1 MKSLTLNSS
10 PMGVGASRSACAG
23 GAGKG
28 RGGRAPVRISVIV
41 PPRPANFSALIVVS
55 PSLPRRK
62 DGHGVASSSVM
73 GIVARVRWDERS
85 NVLLQF
91 ARFRRGT
98 TESRS
103 WDPAYSRPDERPVVV
118 RKIGQMADADISD
131 PATSTWYAR
140 LPHWHPW

>member
-10 PMGVGASRSACAG
+10 PMGVGASRSACAVAAEEG
-23 GAGKG
+23 SAAS
-28 RGGRAPVRISVIV
+28 APVWILVIA
-41 PPRPANFSALIVVS
+41 PPRTADFFALIVVS

-118 RKIGQMADADISD
+118 RKSD
-131 PATSTWYAR
+131 RWPTPIFPTPQPQPGA
-140 LPHWHPW
+140 L